1 MLWREQTDDDL
12 NTTPPRTPDR
22 MTRRQ
27 PRRGTT
33 ARRLMGS
40 LGEEDARRIADD
52 NARTNEVGLCN

>member
-1 MLWREQTDDDL
+1 
-12 NTTPPRTPDR
+12 